1 MDDIVA
7 YALILLH
14 MVNGVEVAIN
24 PAQITS
30 LQVTTQAGR
39 GTSNTL
45 VHKDARCV
53 VWLGSG
59 RFYSVVEECSAI
71 RQMIETT
78 P

>member
-1 MDDIVA
+1 MTGIA

-30 LQVTTQAGR
+30 LQTTTDAAKGMP
-39 GTSNTL
+39 NTL

-53 VWLGSG
+53 VWLSSG
-59 RFYSVVEECSAI
+59 KFYSVVEECSAI
-71 RQMIETT
+71 QKIIETT

>member
-1 MDDIVA
+1 MTGIA

-30 LQVTTQAGR
+30 LQTTTEAAKGMP
-39 GTSNTL
+39 NAL

-53 VWLGSG
+53 VWLSSG
-59 RFYSVVEECSAI
+59 KFYAVVEECSAI
-71 RQMIETT
+71 QQIIETT

>member
-1 MDDIVA
+1 MTGIA

-14 MVNGVEVAIN
+14 MVNGVEIAVN

-53 VWLGSG
+53 VWLSSG
-59 RFYSVVEECSAI
+59 KFYAVIEECSTI
-71 RQMIETT
+71 QKVIETT